1 MNQIPRRTK
10 RASRTTTPLPVLP
23 IQQKSSSGSG
33 GWLMLLLLLAA
44 AGGGWF
50 IYNNQQKNE
59 AALAL
64 RQQRMEENARKA
76 EEAERQRD
84 AFIKGRHD
92 STSAPVEE
100 SSTTDLG
107 STEPPTSAAST
118 TDSSA
123 SRRGNFHEV
132 SLEGEETGESGSS
145 SALGSTSMEG
155 GFSETDTSAPVYDLA
170 AEGKAAK
177 STMNKLYKAM
187 EAAGKDNTFHDLQA
201 DLKRAFDVAH
211 PGLFGE
217 GEPLPAFPDKDEKL
231 LRLAQGVYVCLQLA
245 AELEAQ
251 DSAPR
256 EQHARFVNW
265 LMKEKAKAA
274 RSFTYGLDHCGI
286 SDTETATQLLER
298 LRTAYL
304 KDSSTAFKKLPA
316 IIKAGAK

>member
-1 MNQIPRRTK
+1 
-10 RASRTTTPLPVLP
+10 
-23 IQQKSSSGSG
+23 
-33 GWLMLLLLLAA
+33 MLLLLLAA

-50 IYNNQQKNE
+50 VYNNQQKNE

-64 RQQRMEENARKA
+64 RQQRLEENARKA
-76 EEAERQRD
+76 EEAERQRESI
-84 AFIKGRHD
+84 IKGSHAPASVAEEYNGNTALGSAEPPSSA
-92 STSAPVEE
+92 STS
-100 SSTTDLG
+100 G
-107 STEPPTSAAST
+107 
-118 TDSSA
+118 SSA
-123 SRRGNFHEV
+123 SRRGSFHDV
-132 SLEGEETGESGSS
+132 SLEGEEPGESGSS
-145 SALGSTSMEG
+145 SALGSSTLEG
-155 GFSETDTSAPVYDLA
+155 DGFAETDTSAPAYDLK
-170 AEGKAAK
+170 AEGKAAVT
-177 STMNKLYKAM
+177 SMNKLYKAM

-201 DLKRAFDVAH
+201 DLKRAFDVAQ
-211 PGLFGE
+211 PGLFAE
-217 GEPLPAFPDKDEKL
+217 GEPLPAFPEKEEKL
-231 LRLAQGVYVCLQLA
+231 LRLAQGVYVCLQLS

-286 SDTETATQLLER
+286 RDAETATQLLEK